1 MSRIQRVSDICESEI
16 KILAC
21 FTPKVSAY
29 SAMLPKL
36 LIKGLAKPLVIC
48 NDTPSNMEK
57 RKKRAILRCL
67 NRLKA
72 FSPNASERLFPFSL
86 FTGQAGKVKAYPL
99 NRMPMT
105 AQERNWL

>member
-1 MSRIQRVSDICESEI
+1 MQRVSEICEREI

-29 SAMLPKL
+29 SAILPKL

-57 RKKRAILRCL
+57 RKKRVNKKRSQ
-67 NRLKA
+67 N
-72 FSPNASERLFPFSL
+72 
-86 FTGQAGKVKAYPL
+86 KVMMRKL
-99 NRMPMT
+99 SN
-105 AQERNWL
+105 